1 METTNEEITNVTT
14 MALIGSGLALVGIPY
29 GQKGPTT
36 VGWNLQH
43 NCITNPSQSAHLQGG
58 NIGLAHAYCTPTPT
72 CAIDIDNYKT
82 AKPWLAKHGIDLD
95 ALLNTPGAVLISS
108 GRNFRIKLLYRLP
121 TNSAPLE
128 SKKIVGPDGQTALE
142 FRCATKDGKTV
153 QDVLPPS
160 RHPDGR
166 DYVWVGDGN
175 PLLIPEIPEELAK
188 VWHTLISNS
197 SRVAIRRTHTPTT
210 RHQLPETTLQTA
222 IIQAALAHIT
232 ADCSYEV
239 WRNIVWAILST
250 RWTCAEAIA
259 QRWSQ
264 TGPERY
270 DDAAFWTLV
279 NSYMPQRGNQITVG
293 TLYHY
298 ARLGGWK

>member
-1 METTNEEITNVTT
+1 MPMISE
-14 MALIGSGLALVGIPY
+14 MLQAGWALLPIPR
-29 GQKGPTT
+29 GQKGP
-36 VGWNLQH
+36 VHSGWNLPSG
-43 NCITNPSQSAHLQGG
+43 CITSVDSQQGLQGG

-72 CAIDIDNYKT
+72 CAIDIDNYKS
-82 AKPWLAKHGIDLD
+82 AKSWLETHRIDLPGLLHAED
-95 ALLNTPGAVLISS
+95 AVVIWSGKKYSLKLIYKLPLGTKPVASTKIDGADGRVVLE
-108 GRNFRIKLLYRLP
+108 L
-121 TNSAPLE
+121 
-128 SKKIVGPDGQTALE
+128 
-142 FRCATKDGKTV
+142 RCATRDGKTV

-160 RHPDGR
+160 VHPSGTEYR
-166 DYVWVGDGN
+166 WMGHGD
-175 PLLIPEIPEELAK
+175 PLLLPEIPVALLNLWGTLSANVGK
-188 VWHTLISNS
+188 VANRQFAVGLNDGGRMESPRQI
-197 SRVAIRRTHTPTT
+197 
-210 RHQLPETTLQTA
+210 A
-222 IIQAALAHIT
+222 IIQDVLTYIT

-293 TLYHY
+293 TLYHH
-298 ARLGGWK
+298 ARKGGWHGG